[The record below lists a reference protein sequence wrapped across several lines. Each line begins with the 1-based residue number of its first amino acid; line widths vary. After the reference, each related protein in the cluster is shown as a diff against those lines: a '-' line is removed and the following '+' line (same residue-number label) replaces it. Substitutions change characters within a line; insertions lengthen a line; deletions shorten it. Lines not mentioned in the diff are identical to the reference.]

1 MHEVTD
7 GEELLRIMEIVRE
20 IPVAKASSEFALKL
34 VLATHPE
41 MDYARILLKI
51 YPLWFQS
58 SGAQAVIATAKI
70 RALLEGRYNVAFE
83 DIRYTAYPALRH
95 RIFLNF
101 EGLSEGLTTDK
112 MISEIIKELDET
124 L

>member
-1 MHEVTD
+1 M
-7 GEELLRIMEIVRE
+7 R
-20 IPVAKASSEFALKL
+20 
-34 VLATHPE
+34 
-41 MDYARILLKI
+41 RILLKI

-58 SGAQAVIATAKI
+58 SRSTGCYCYSQIRSIA
-70 RALLEGRYNVAFE
+70 EGRYNVAFE